1 MFNTFLI
8 FAGAGLGGVLR
19 FWISSI
25 SYWMLGRQFPYG
37 TLIVN
42 VSGCFLMG
50 LVFVILQERLDGL
63 GPQLRSLLL
72 IGFLGGCT
80 TFSSFSIE
88 TLNLFESGAPL
99 YGILNIFLSVILCIT
114 ATWLGVVSGS
124 IMKHEHVVLVNV
136 ETQEEI

>member
-72 IGFLGGCT
+72 IGFLGGYT

-99 YGILNIFLSVILCIT
+99 YAILNIFLSVILCIT

-124 IMKHEHVVLVNV
+124 IMKHEHVVFVNV